1 MLLLAPMEGL
11 LDFSLRDILTRAGG
25 MDRCVSE
32 FVRVTNTLLPERVF
46 YRIAPEL
53 LHGGCTPAGVP
64 VRVQLLG
71 CDPVCLAENAGRL
84 ASLGP
89 AGIDLNFGCPAKVV
103 NRHGGG
109 AALLDTPER
118 IAQIVEAV
126 RRAVPL
132 EMPVS
137 AKMRLGMRD
146 TDLAVTCAQ
155 AIEASGA
162 CELVVHG
169 RTQIQGYKPPAY
181 WDEIGR
187 VRAAVS
193 IPVIA
198 NGEIWSVADAQR
210 CRMESGCTDLMLGR
224 GMVADPGLA
233 AAIRGA
239 DRQGYGADEG
249 PGLSWAALQPL
260 LRTFWDLTE
269 RLFEPRHRAG
279 RIKQWLH
286 MLARRHPEA
295 LALHAELRTEND
307 PCAMQARLFEAPSS
321 STWVGAQHVLVD
333 PSSSRLV
340 AFDRSG
346 PSCGDAFGLCAG
358 DLVAGRDLSNPP
370 RGARGSA

>member
-1 MLLLAPMEGL
+1 
-11 LDFSLRDILTRAGG
+11 
-25 MDRCVSE
+25 
-32 FVRVTNTLLPERVF
+32 
-46 YRIAPEL
+46 
-53 LHGGCTPAGVP
+53 
-64 VRVQLLG
+64 
-71 CDPVCLAENAGRL
+71 
-84 ASLGP
+84 
-89 AGIDLNFGCPAKVV
+89 
-103 NRHGGG
+103 
-109 AALLDTPER
+109 
-118 IAQIVEAV
+118 
-126 RRAVPL
+126 
-132 EMPVS
+132 MPVS

-187 VRAAVS
+187 VRASVS

-210 CRMESGCTDLMLGR
+210 CRMESGCMDLMLGR

-233 AAIRGA
+233 WAIRHAEHGTMP
-239 DRQGYGADEG
+239 DGHG
-249 PGLSWAALQPL
+249 PGLSWSALQPL
-260 LRTFWDLTE
+260 LLAFWDLTE

-307 PCAMQARLFEAPSS
+307 PLVMEARLFQAS
-321 STWVGAQHVLVD
+321 
-333 PSSSRLV
+333 
-340 AFDRSG
+340 
-346 PSCGDAFGLCAG
+346 
-358 DLVAGRDLSNPP
+358 
-370 RGARGSA
+370 